1 MNEQP
6 LGNDALLREFLDE
19 CRRLWGRTVIV
30 DLHWA
35 SSGKW
40 LANVQTA
47 RGFKHVQVAYV
58 FVTDETVKQLKRCEQ
73 KGDWQ

>member
-1 MNEQP
+1 MNSEP
-6 LGNDALLREFLDE
+6 SCNDKLLRDFLDE
-19 CRRLWGRTVIV
+19 CRRLWGHTVII

-58 FVTDETVKQLKRCEQ
+58 FVTDETIRQLKRCEQ
-73 KGDWQ
+73 RGDWQ